1 MRGFCSWQARG
12 NTKHQSR
19 HRRAQQI
26 VAYASHCNK
35 AACGTLLI
43 WTASSNSNIVLAGG
57 QPPREAAKRQSRY
70 GTAQQSVTSY
80 DIACCSVK
88 QHIAVCSWLASK
100 GQQEAAEQ
108 ALRRLRGP
116 DQIEADLAEMQAA
129 AEEESKARS
138 WALLRSPAVRGELQ
152 VGQTLRPV
160 VVFILVCH
168 ALVVRPVAVSIV
180 VCHALEVRPFVSPLW
195 CAMHLWP
202 SVF

>member
-1 MRGFCSWQARG
+1 VCAGGWQARG
-12 NTKHQSR
+12 NMKQQSR
-19 HRRAQQI
+19 R
-26 VAYASHCNK
+26 C
-35 AACGTLLI
+35 
-43 WTASSNSNIVLAGG
+43 TA
-57 QPPREAAKRQSRY
+57 K
-70 GTAQQSVTSY
+70 QSVTSY
-80 DIACCSVK
+80 DACSLSQLQAAYCCVSR
-88 QHIAVCSWLASK
+88 WLASK

-180 VCHALEVRPFVSPLW
+180 VCHALEVRPFVVSIVVCHALVAVGILSGQCSSSNSPTYQGTR
-195 CAMHLWP
+195 
-202 SVF
+202 